1 MHILIVHNK
10 QIPVVAY
17 GGIERAIWYLAKEL
31 VGMGHKISFLA
42 EKGSTCDFTRVFHLN
57 PNQSVVAQIPNDVD
71 IIQFNFYLP
80 PTELEQLKVPYVVN
94 IQGNLKDGVV
104 FDKNT
109 IFVSKNHAERH
120 QAQAFVY
127 NGMDW
132 DDYQTPDF
140 TKKEKYVHF
149 LAKAAWKVKNLKGS
163 IRVANKLKGYHL
175 KVLGGT
181 RLNFNMGFRLTVDP
195 WVRFYGMVGGDQKFN
210 LLNRSAALLF
220 PVRWHE
226 PFGIAITESLYYGC
240 PVFGTTYGS
249 LPELVHSE
257 VGFLSN
263 SASDLADAFNNRGYN
278 PKICHEYARDL
289 FNSKIMA
296 DSYLKLYEK
305 VLNGASLNENIP
317 QFFKQDNKYLDWEK

>member
-1 MHILIVHNK
+1 
-10 QIPVVAY
+10 
-17 GGIERAIWYLAKEL
+17 
-31 VGMGHKISFLA
+31 
-42 EKGSTCDFTRVFHLN
+42 VFHLN
-57 PNQSVVAQIPNDVD
+57 PNQSVVAQVPNDVD

-80 PTELEQLKVPYVVN
+80 PSELAELKIPYVIN
-94 IQGNLKDGVV
+94 IQGNLKEGVS

-109 IFVSKNHAERH
+109 IFVSKNHAQRH
-120 QAQAFVY
+120 QAEAYVY

-132 DDYQTPDF
+132 DDYGSPDF
-140 TKKEKYVHF
+140 SKKEKYVHF

-163 IRVANKLKGYHL
+163 IQTAKTIKGHHL

-195 WVRFYGMVGGDQKFN
+195 RVRFYGMVGGEQKFD
-210 LLNRSAALLF
+210 LLNRSSGLLF

-226 PFGIAITESLYYGC
+226 PFGIAITESMYYGC

-263 SASDLADAFNNRGYN
+263 KASTLAEAFNNNTYS
-278 PKICHEYARDL
+278 PKVCHEYARDL
-289 FNSKIMA
+289 FNSKVMTL
-296 DSYLKLYEK
+296 SYLKLYEK
-305 VLNGASLNENIP
+305 VLNGESLNKKEP
-317 QFFKQDNKYLDWEK
+317 QVFHQNSKYLDWEK